1 MKSSNTKWPLI
12 ALAVAICW
20 ASVGCASKPKT
31 QTPMK
36 TLEEHN
42 REAIARFSQQ
52 VYEARNGIKC
62 PKCGE
67 ELFDDLT
74 RVLTS
79 NPPQTP
85 VFCKKCG
92 YTGSRF

>member
-12 ALAVAICW
+12 ALAGAFCW
-20 ASVGCASKPKT
+20 ASVGCASKPKN
-31 QTPMK
+31 QTTMK

-42 REAIARFSQQ
+42 REAIARFPQQ

-62 PKCGE
+62 PKCSE